1 MGIFF
6 LFQASLFMKFLM
18 KGSNS
23 ALKEECHSFFG
34 MWECISLENK
44 ERKWEITIFSAKK
57 WEWRGTPKMWE

>member
-1 MGIFF
+1 MN
-6 LFQASLFMKFLM
+6 
-18 KGSNS
+18 GSNS

-34 MWECISLENK
+34 RAMWECISLENK